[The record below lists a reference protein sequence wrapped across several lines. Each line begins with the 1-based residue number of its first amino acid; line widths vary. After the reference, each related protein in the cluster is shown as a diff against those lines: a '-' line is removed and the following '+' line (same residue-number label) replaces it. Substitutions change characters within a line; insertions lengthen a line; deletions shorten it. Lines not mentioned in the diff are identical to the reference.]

1 LGVEKRVLSV
11 KGTAV
16 EELAGR
22 TAVVTGGASGIGRA
36 MARRFASA
44 RMNVVVA
51 DIDAVEL
58 DSVVRDLRD
67 QGGCDA
73 IAVRTDVTEED
84 DLHALAARAHEQ
96 FGPVHVLC
104 NNAGI
109 GGPYGLLSEIQRTD
123 WERVLGVNLWGAIH
137 GLRAFLPAMLAHGR
151 EGHIVNTVSA
161 SGLKPGPF
169 VAPYAASKHAL
180 FGLTV
185 ALFHEMAIEGGRIG
199 VSALCPGPVN
209 TNAWKSIYNASPTGD
224 DGGTNVGDALAA
236 GIDPNDVAALVE
248 SAIRTRQLF
257 VFTHQEW
264 LDQVFAEHVRTIL
277 EQDNPSPLLSYGAGH
292 TTAPA

>member
-1 LGVEKRVLSV
+1 M
-11 KGTAV
+11 

-44 RMNVVVA
+44 GMNVVVA
-51 DIDAVEL
+51 DVDAAEL
-58 DSVVRDLRD
+58 DLVVREIRH
-67 QGGCDA
+67 QGGAA
-73 IAVRTDVTEED
+73 IGAPTDVTEEA
-84 DLHALAARAHEQ
+84 DLHALAELAQEH

-109 GGPYGLLSEIQRTD
+109 GGPYGLLSEIQRSD
-123 WERVLGVNLWGAIH
+123 WERVLGVNLWGVIH
-137 GLRAFLPAMLAHGR
+137 GLRAFLPAMLAHGQ
-151 EGHIVNTVSA
+151 EGHVVNTVSA

-209 TNAWKSIYNASPTGD
+209 TNAWKSIYTVSPTGD
-224 DGGTNVGDALAA
+224 DGGSNVGSALAA
-236 GIDPNDVAALVE
+236 GIDPDDVAALVE
-248 SAIRTRQLF
+248 SAIRTRQLY

-264 LDQVFAEHVRTIL
+264 LDEVFAEHVRTIL
-277 EQDNPSPLLSYGAGH
+277 DQSNPAPLMSYGAGH
-292 TTAPA
+292 NTTPA

>member
-1 LGVEKRVLSV
+1 M
-11 KGTAV
+11 

-44 RMNVVVA
+44 GMSVVVA
-51 DIDAVEL
+51 DVDEAEL
-58 DSVVRDLRD
+58 DVVVREIQH
-67 QGGCDA
+67 QGRAA
-73 IAVRTDVTEED
+73 IAARTDVTDED
-84 DLHALAARAHEQ
+84 DLHALAAIAAEY

-109 GGPYGLLSEIQRTD
+109 GGPYGLLSEIGRSD
-123 WERVLGVNLWGAIH
+123 WERVLGVNLWGVIH
-137 GLRAFLPAMLAHGR
+137 GLRAFLPAMLAHGQ
-151 EGHIVNTVSA
+151 EGHVVNTVSA

-199 VSALCPGPVN
+199 VSALCPGPVD
-209 TNAWKSIYNASPTGD
+209 TNAWKSIYTVSLTGD
-224 DGGTNVGDALAA
+224 DGGANVGSALAA
-236 GIDPNDVAALVE
+236 GIDPDDVAALVE
-248 SAIRTRQLF
+248 SAIRTRQLY
-257 VFTHQEW
+257 VFTHQQW
-264 LDQVFAEHVRTIL
+264 LDEVFAEHVRTIL
-277 EQDNPSPLLSYGAGH
+277 DQRNPAPLLSYGAGH
-292 TTAPA
+292 TTARA